1 MLVVDYD
8 RGTVSDKFV
17 ELYEHPCNLSAHLRF
32 FQSIYLSYIMCV
44 IQMQRV
50 HVTRIYIHL
59 QYDNIRIASNFFYVH
74 NITFL

>member
-8 RGTVSDKFV
+8 RGTVSDKFA
-17 ELYEHPCNLSAHLRF
+17 ELYEHPYNLSAHLRF
-32 FQSIYLSYIMCV
+32 FQSIYLSYITCV

-59 QYDNIRIASNFFYVH
+59 RHDNIHIVNNFF
-74 NITFL
+74 LCA